1 MSVILAYAILI
12 FMVVFAFL
20 MLLITAS
27 IAWGLILTKGIPF
40 ISTPKNDWHRMC
52 EVAELKPGQLVYDL
66 GCGKANLLT
75 TAARSFGV
83 KGIGYEIALWP
94 NIWSRLRVW
103 QQKAD
108 VEIRAQNF
116 MKADIAKADVVFC
129 YLFPHI
135 MAQLEPKFKAELKPG
150 TKVIS
155 YAFKMPHTVP
165 TKVVSATPRYSK
177 LTNKPIHTSN
187 IYIYQY

>member
-1 MSVILAYAILI
+1 MPVIFAYASLI
-12 FMVVFAFL
+12 FMVALAFL

-40 ISTPKNDWHRMC
+40 VSTPKNDWYRIC

-75 TAARSFGV
+75 MAARNFGV
-83 KGIGYEIALWP
+83 KGVGYEIALWP
-94 NIWSRLRVW
+94 NIWGRLRVW
-103 QQKAD
+103 RQQAD
-108 VEIRAQNF
+108 VEIRAKNF
-116 MKADIAKADVVFC
+116 MYADISKADVIFC

-150 TKVIS
+150 AKVIS
-155 YAFKMPHTVP
+155 YAFKMPNAVP
-165 TKVVSATPRYSK
+165 AKIVSATPRYSRF
-177 LTNKPIHTSN
+177 TRKPIHTSN